1 MRIITIAQR
10 SLVLL
15 GVLACCACGGA
26 VYKPMVFHNGE
37 RQPMRITSGSI
48 QTVRDVDIP
57 VATWKTGA
65 ETGRLFGGVLGEAAT
80 QFGVGM
86 PIILV
91 GSALGGMI
99 GMISD
104 SKKQTLPGQELLFAP
119 DSQGEASQLMQPN
132 QGRKLQAGERIRIVE
147 GSFVSRLERQE

>member
-1 MRIITIAQR
+1 MQIIIIAQR

-15 GVLACCACGGA
+15 GALTCCACGGA
-26 VYKPMVFHNGE
+26 AYKPLVFHSGE
-37 RQPMRITSGSI
+37 PQPMRITSGSI

-65 ETGRLFGGVLGEAAT
+65 ESGRLFGGALGEAAA

-104 SKKQTLPGQELLFAP
+104 SRKLTLPGQELLFAP
-119 DSQGEASQLMQPN
+119 DGQIEPRQLIQPN
-132 QGRKLQAGERIRIVE
+132 QGRKLQVGEKIRIVE
-147 GSFVSRLERQE
+147 GSFMSRLERQ